1 LYKADLIIISL
12 KINSPKCCVLNGE
25 ATNTHLIVFGFTRTG
40 FEPTIYGTRGEHGN
54 HYTTDAVKEELDR
67 TYKI

>member
-1 LYKADLIIISL
+1 
-12 KINSPKCCVLNGE
+12 VLNGE